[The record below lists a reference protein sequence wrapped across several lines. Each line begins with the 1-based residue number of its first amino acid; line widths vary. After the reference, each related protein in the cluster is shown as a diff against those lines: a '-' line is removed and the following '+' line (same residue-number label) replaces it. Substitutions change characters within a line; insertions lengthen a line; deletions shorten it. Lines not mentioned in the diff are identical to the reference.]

1 MKKNF
6 IIVIFLTLLSF
17 LIVFNSCQNNTPN
30 NKPWKLVVLNQEIPT
45 TQIQVIDDE
54 VCVPFVTV
62 LRAYGYEVEWL
73 TDAFAVV
80 TKNEDK
86 YFLNLAD
93 ISLRKEGY
101 KSSDHGI
108 DNYLCGIEGG
118 KAIFLVV
125 EKDILL
131 NVPWASVALQFL
143 GENYKTDTDPKE
155 NIVYIGCRT

>member
-1 MKKNF
+1 MLF
-6 IIVIFLTLLSF
+6 SF
-17 LIVFNSCQNNTPN
+17 LLVFNSCQNNTPN
-30 NKPWKLVVLNQEIPT
+30 NTPNNKPWKLIVLNQEIPT
-45 TQIQVIDDE
+45 AQIQVIDGE

-62 LRAYGYEVEWL
+62 LLAYGYEVEWL

-108 DNYLCGIEGG
+108 DNYIYGVEGG
-118 KAIFLVV
+118 KAISLVV